1 LIPQS
6 AVQRGAPGTYVYLV
20 NSDQTVSVRK
30 ITLGPGDAN
39 NIAVQQG
46 IAAGNIVVVD
56 GADRLKEGAKIAV
69 RQGAGAQGH
78 TTGQGQSQGSA
89 PAQGQHQHRRGTNGQ
104 STDQSHQSPSQ

>member
-1 LIPQS
+1 L
-6 AVQRGAPGTYVYLV
+6 VQARQDRFVMLQIGVDHGDEIGAGGENAFDHRAGEPEAIDP
-20 NSDQTVSVRK
+20 SK
-30 ITLGPGDAN
+30 AADAR
-39 NIAVQQG
+39 IA
-46 IAAGNIVVVD
+46 
-56 GADRLKEGAKIAV
+56 L